1 MLKLLTSTLAILSF
15 SFSSHGSA
23 VSAAGETVKVPIEVF
38 HRRPDTPPPLSG
50 SLWLAKDNQNSTLG
64 RAVLILRGPDHS
76 GTTGFKKDHVGIAS
90 LLQKSGFNVLE
101 LDVRDKSAKQM
112 KVLVED
118 IQSGVVFLKTDPRIE
133 ASRVL
138 IVGAGVTADGI
149 AHYAGANK
157 QVARIVDGIALL
169 HLSDAN
175 SLRNV
180 YGIPTL
186 LIDPRKNVEG
196 VCQTHCRTVTYKSKL
211 GSEFKK
217 TLVDFLLKPHG

>member
-1 MLKLLTSTLAILSF
+1 MLKLLTSTLAILSS
-15 SFSSHGSA
+15 SFSSHSA
-23 VSAAGETVKVPIEVF
+23 VLTAGDAVKVPIEVF
-38 HRRPDTPPPLSG
+38 HRRPEVAPPLSG
-50 SLWLAKDNQNSTLG
+50 SLWLAKDNHNATLG
-64 RAVLILRGPDHS
+64 RAVLILRGPDHT

-90 LLQKSGFNVLE
+90 SLQKSGFNVLE

-118 IQSGVVFLKTDPRIE
+118 IQSGVAFLKTDPRIE

-138 IVGAGVTADGI
+138 IVGAGVTADGVV
-149 AHYAGANK
+149 HYASANK
-157 QVARIVDGIALL
+157 QMARIVDGIALVN
-169 HLSDAN
+169 LSDTQ

-180 YGIPTL
+180 YGIPAL
-186 LIDPRKNVEG
+186 LVDPRKNVEG